1 VKPTKLLLVFL
12 LFTLMVSSAWGKI
25 DALRIQPGGEEAQAE
40 AVDKG
45 WPGGDLFPNHDPD
58 FTIINLTNN
67 SYDNTDGFPNGYYM
81 KYPCFNSDGTKIA
94 VAATDGTE
102 LTGYPGNRVYEIWI
116 MDYDP
121 VTQTVSNFQQVTTT
135 GNFGDPGGDVVW
147 NNMCSWSLT
156 DPDLLMF
163 LEVHFSNPNI
173 IKTYSVSGNSFAALY
188 DPSLDSNGDDV
199 TNPGF
204 YGTNND
210 MCVFGSGYNTGND
223 RILLYDG
230 TYPSTQISPNDKN
243 LDPSSSYDGT
253 RVTYYSTQ
261 ATYADGSIYSDY
273 VGGSWIT
280 RPDGFGD
287 PTVVDVPGYWAF
299 YSGKSG
305 NMIVAL
311 LAENHWTATGLGLF
325 SAAGTQVSNL
335 LGDGGTDF
343 QWAYGNHN
351 WKGPNGEIMFR
362 AEEYTHTGY
371 GNNVF
376 IAFGKPSVVYV
387 DDDWTGPE
395 NCGGMAWGYN
405 AFATIQDGVN
415 GVAEGGTV
423 NVNNGLYTESNILV
437 DRGCS
442 IIGES
447 RTGVVVA
454 PAAEDPNDADNSL
467 TWTTGAQM
475 GFIVDAA
482 NVSIEILTIDGEGN
496 PALTPDKNNYRV
508 GVITQ
513 DGMSYENI
521 TVEDV
526 TISSMY
532 YRGIYLSL
540 TGTGCTINNC
550 DINETEF
557 AVYNAYGILAIG
569 NAIITNNSLSNIGG
583 RAIGTAFGDITVRDN
598 DIDGAYTGLYNY
610 NWGYTDLNVVYAG
623 NNVTGVLT
631 GMNLVGLTS
640 NTVIGGPNAA
650 DRNTIDIADTKK
662 RTYSGIETMS
672 IGLDGEIPQNQ
683 IDFGKAAND
692 IGCFLWWTIQ
702 PAVIE
707 NNEFICSD
715 ADAGMWVFH
724 CEDTLNFPTI
734 RNNVFTSTASDGTVI
749 GEGTG
754 IFLTDDGTFFGD
766 ENGTTYAAIE
776 GNQIS
781 GFARGIDFYRNAA
794 TPAEGRAV
802 EAPVDANSINSCGVG
817 VQTNGGFIKSFEN
830 NFVTGCSG
838 DGVLITTGLVDGTIG
853 AMFDNN
859 LSGNGG
865 YGLNNATGNMIDAS
879 GNWWGSNDA
888 TSVLAELSGN
898 TDYSPW
904 LDTGGDSDADN
915 SNGFQGEF
923 AGLWVDDNSP
933 VAGTEQHIQEGVNLL
948 TTGTVNILAGT
959 YIEQVYISGKDVSL
973 VGAGKDITNIVS
985 PPNLTDFF
993 NTGSN
998 DNYPVVYIENAD
1010 GDVEGLTVDG
1020 DGQGNSNYRF
1030 VGIGFWNAGGSVVD
1044 VHITGV
1050 RDSVF
1055 SGAQHGV
1062 SIYAYNNTGGPY
1074 DIVVSGVNIDDM
1086 QKTGIALMGDGLTT
1100 IISNCQV
1107 QGNGITDVTAQNGI
1121 QVGYGADA
1129 TITDCDIDGIA
1140 WDGPDWVASGILCYL
1155 ADNVDINGTCNVTNA
1170 QACIY
1175 IQGTNGSVE
1184 GASVSAAD
1192 IAAAEGITIRD
1203 YAYNKGNVNDVA
1215 YREAQPLIEDYQ
1227 DNYTKGAPTS
1237 VSVNNV
1243 SLTGKAVTETYGLA
1257 VWSLGD
1263 DVTVTLDNSEITNWD
1278 YGLVIYESGSVA
1290 SLTAHGNSVFNNAAY
1305 AGWAN
1310 TAAIQDCESNYWG
1323 EFSCSDVTALFDGNI
1338 DFDPW
1343 CNDDFSYCTFTCGAI
1358 PEVWVDDDWA
1368 GSADGDEVMPGKFF
1382 GYNAFDIVADGVAA
1396 VGAGGTVHIMNGLY
1410 YVNAVQ
1416 IDKAMTVDGETESGV
1431 ILAPEVVDINGFEYA
1446 VGSVTISNMTFDG
1459 SANTALGAGNHFVGG
1474 IVPASGIS
1482 ADNVSV
1488 SQVTVKYVQNYGI
1501 SLANPDWPLA
1511 TGMSITNCTVE
1522 EISNYYGIRLKFAN
1536 GTMSNNTITGAPYA
1550 GIANIYGN
1558 AEVHDNEVNDCPFIS
1573 IITYT
1578 DFNNPTNKGSMNCTG
1593 NTVNNAYYG
1602 IVVQGDG
1609 VVDNNT
1615 VNVGMDNGIGIWSA
1629 SDLYTYGVSND
1640 ITFTGNTVN
1649 MTGLTTLG
1657 FNMTNTTAG
1666 SIVGGAANE
1675 DRNEVYVPTDAKKD
1689 GSVSSAKLNGIGQ
1702 PEQKLTASTVKDAKT
1717 ASSTGILVWWI
1728 PSGGSLDITNNLF
1741 SCQGNATGV
1750 WLYRN
1755 PADGIPY
1762 VYGNDV
1768 VSSSASAADIAEGV
1782 GVIITDDGSYVG
1794 EGGGNSYGE
1803 VYENNV
1809 TGFINS
1815 IVLYRNHGDTV
1826 MADVYGND
1834 LSGFTNK
1841 AILNST
1847 GYMVNAYGN
1856 WYGDTDPTNVAAAV
1870 SDSIDYTPWLGLG
1883 TEDPTTGSEPGFQ
1896 GDFSDLWVDDDSP
1909 QLGAVERIQEGV
1921 NLVTASTVHIAA
1933 GTYTEQVYISGKD
1946 VTLIGAGKDVTNIIS
1961 PADMTNFFN
1970 SGSSDNY
1977 PIIFVENADG
1987 DVENLT
1993 VDGDGQGDSNYRFVG
2008 IGFWNA
2014 GGSVTDVHIT
2024 RVRNA
2029 TFSGAQHG
2037 VSIYAYNNTG
2047 GPYEISV
2054 SGVNIDDMQKTG
2066 IALMGDGLTTTI
2078 SNCQV
2083 QGNGITDV
2091 TAQNGIQIAYG
2102 ASATI
2107 TDCDIDGIAWDG
2119 PDWVASGILCYLAGN
2134 VDIDGTCNV
2143 TNAQS
2148 CIYMQG
2154 TNGSVEGAVVSAA
2167 NIDAAEGITIRDYGY
2182 NKSDVDGFA
2191 YREPSPLVEDYAD
2204 DYSKGA
2210 PSTVAV
2216 NNVTLTGA
2224 EVTETY
2230 GLAVWSLGDDVTV
2243 TLDNSTITNWD
2254 YGLVVYE
2261 SGSVAS
2267 LTAHTNSI
2275 YDNVSYGGWA
2285 NTAAT
2290 QDCEENYWGLVG
2302 CADVT
2307 ALFDGNIDFD
2317 PWCNDDFSFCG
2328 FSCQPL
2334 AEVWVDDDWVG
2345 SLDGDLVDVGKYFGF
2360 NAFYRIRDG
2369 VNAVGDNGTVHVYDG
2384 NYEMPIDAEGR
2395 NGITVQGESTL
2406 GTIFQPSIHISWA
2419 IPGYPQY
2426 DSRKTAIRTVG
2437 SEDIVFDKMTMDF
2450 DLIKGDNITGALYW
2464 NSTGTISNC
2473 VLKNMSASG
2482 YYEMTTYLRA
2492 PDYTS
2497 TDRAQVNLLNNTFEK
2512 TGRLAVNVH
2521 DYVNVL
2527 IEDNSFDQVVDD
2539 FGYAIEVGSA
2549 STGIIRNNTFANYD
2563 TWAASDQSASGAI
2576 YIENAFTSGITT
2588 PMPKNVLVEQNEIH
2602 HCQYGVIV
2610 GNEFEGY
2617 AGNVDINATI
2627 KKNYI
2632 HDNSASE
2639 SQASGAILLTDE
2651 GKDLGSTV
2659 TASIDSNEVENN
2671 GDYGIYAYTN
2681 GNGSLSAWV
2690 RQNWIADHYTGIVIK
2705 DYGEP
2710 SSSSYDFVV
2719 HHNIFDN
2726 YLNADNDEDPGYWDD
2741 NVDHGN
2747 CWSDYSGS
2755 QGDPYP
2761 IPGNAGAS
2769 DRYPNLSCGAV
2780 CDCEPGDADGDQAT
2794 NLLDITHLINYLYKQ
2809 GPIPEPYAVCSGDPN
2824 ADCAVNL
2831 LDITYL
2837 INYLYKDG
2845 PIPVECEGWGYE
2857 CGWGIHKREL
2867 KHTTPG
2873 EPRTDVPEL
2882 NSAESYR

>member
-1 VKPTKLLLVFL
+1 MKPTKLLLVFL

-287 PTVVDVPGYWAF
+287 PAVVDVPGYWAF

-311 LAENHWTATGLGLF
+311 LAENHWTATGLGLY

-526 TISSMY
+526 TISSLY

-569 NAIITNNSLSNIGG
+569 NAVITNNNLTNIGG

-598 DIDGAYTGLYNY
+598 DINGAYTGLYNY

-802 EAPVDANSINSCGVG
+802 EAPVNANSINSCGVG
-817 VQTNGGFIKSFEN
+817 IQTNGGFIKSFEN

-904 LDTGGDSDADN
+904 LDIGADGDADN

-933 VAGTEQHIQEGVNLL
+933 VAGTEQHIQEGIELVLDN
-948 TTGTVNILAGT
+948 GTVNILGGDYTENVDVAKPLILIGVNTAKAPAVLNGGGAVGIDIASSGVTVQNLTIHNCTNGILAYMEPAEYAVDNGYTDLQFIDNTIYDISNGAHGFAIALGT
-959 YIEQVYISGKDVSL
+959 ESERFNPSDPLGIYDPSLTDLLDYSGLVMSGNEIYNTSGASVLIQSL
-973 VGAGKDITNIVS
+973 RAHDGSSMIFSGNNIHDNAMSAFWIDAAWDLEFTNNILTENANGMFFSNYGDGYYEGTESNAYDPKDIIA
-985 PPNLTDFF
+985 TD
-993 NTGSN
+993 NAISN
-998 DNYPVVYIENAD
+998 
-1010 GDVEGLTVDG
+1010 
-1020 DGQGNSNYRF
+1020 NSSN
-1030 VGIGFWNAGGSVVD
+1030 
-1044 VHITGV
+1044 
-1050 RDSVF
+1050 
-1055 SGAQHGV
+1055 
-1062 SIYAYNNTGGPY
+1062 
-1074 DIVVSGVNIDDM
+1074 
-1086 QKTGIALMGDGLTT
+1086 GIALYDGYPSLIAFNHNT
-1100 IISNCQV
+1100 IT
-1107 QGNGITDVTAQNGI
+1107 GNGTGFFNFLTSAPNVEENYWGVISCADVTAQ
-1121 QVGYGADA
+1121 
-1129 TITDCDIDGIA
+1129 
-1140 WDGPDWVASGILCYL
+1140 
-1155 ADNVDINGTCNVTNA
+1155 
-1170 QACIY
+1170 
-1175 IQGTNGSVE
+1175 
-1184 GASVSAAD
+1184 
-1192 IAAAEGITIRD
+1192 
-1203 YAYNKGNVNDVA
+1203 
-1215 YREAQPLIEDYQ
+1215 
-1227 DNYTKGAPTS
+1227 TS
-1237 VSVNNV
+1237 
-1243 SLTGKAVTETYGLA
+1243 
-1257 VWSLGD
+1257 
-1263 DVTVTLDNSEITNWD
+1263 
-1278 YGLVIYESGSVA
+1278 
-1290 SLTAHGNSVFNNAAY
+1290 
-1305 AGWAN
+1305 
-1310 TAAIQDCESNYWG
+1310 
-1323 EFSCSDVTALFDGNI
+1323 GNI

-1343 CNDDFSYCTFTCGAI
+1343 CNDDFSHCTFTCGAI

-1482 ADNVSV
+1482 ADNISV

-1550 GIANIYGN
+1550 GIVNIYGN

-1657 FNMTNTTAG
+1657 FNMTNTTTG

-1689 GSVSSAKLNGIGQ
+1689 GSVSSAKLHGIGQ
-1702 PEQKLTASTVKDAKT
+1702 PEQKMTASTVKDAKT
-1717 ASSTGILVWWI
+1717 ASSTGVLVWWI
-1728 PSGGSLDITNNLF
+1728 PSGGGLDITNNLF

-1909 QLGAVERIQEGV
+1909 QLGTIERIQEGV

-1946 VTLIGAGKDVTNIIS
+1946 VTLIGAGKDVTNIVS

-1987 DVENLT
+1987 GVENLT

-2539 FGYAIEVGSA
+2539 FGYAIELGSA